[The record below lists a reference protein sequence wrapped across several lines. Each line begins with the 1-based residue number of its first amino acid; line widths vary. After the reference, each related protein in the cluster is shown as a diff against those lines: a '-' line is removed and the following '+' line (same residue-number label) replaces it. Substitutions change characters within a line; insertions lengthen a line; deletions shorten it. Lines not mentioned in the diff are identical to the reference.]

1 MCLKSRAVYI
11 CFTLPPRGLIVW
23 SGVDWVERQMRR
35 RLSPWGQNQSGFP
48 ILGKALRRPFHLNS
62 QQLGLLKHQLSLVR
76 YIVLPGDVTGRLCRT
91 PASSLAVC
99 YHPALARIPTRL
111 PGRERQNFFRH
122 PSDACFISVPRPGM
136 LPRRGWGGGS
146 CHGSGCGVDRFG
158 VRVVSSR
165 SDRGVIMPSH
175 SPTPPPLTLGFCF
188 TLFIRRLVL
197 GAECK
202 PPSFSLVEPCLGE
215 NIVGAIRPGR
225 KSPRLRAFP

>member
-99 YHPALARIPTRL
+99 YRPRVGTDTDPTAGQRGKTFL
-111 PGRERQNFFRH
+111 DILQ
-122 PSDACFISVPRPGM
+122 M
-136 LPRRGWGGGS
+136 L
-146 CHGSGCGVDRFG
+146 
-158 VRVVSSR
+158 VSSR
-165 SDRGVIMPSH
+165 SPGRACYRGADGVAEVVTGAVAASIVLGSVSCRLGLIAELSCH
-175 SPTPPPLTLGFCF
+175 HTALRRRLLHLGFALPF
-188 TLFIRRLVL
+188 LSV
-197 GAECK
+197 A
-202 PPSFSLVEPCLGE
+202 
-215 NIVGAIRPGR
+215 
-225 KSPRLRAFP
+225 